1 MSTNKRLV
9 VAITGASGAAFGV
22 RALEALQGVD
32 GVETHL
38 VVSKAGALTAYSEL
52 GLELKDLKAKADVVY
67 DNNDIGAAIASGSF
81 VTDGMIIAPCS
92 AKTLG
97 ALANGLCDNLVARA
111 ADVILKERR
120 RLVMLFRETPLHLAH
135 IRNMEAVT
143 EMGAIVYPP
152 VPALYA
158 KPDSIETMV
167 DHTVG
172 RVLDLFDI
180 DADMVN
186 RWSGVRGQ

>member
-1 MSTNKRLV
+1 MTRRLV

-52 GLELKDLKAKADVVY
+52 NLELKDLKAKADVVY

-158 KPDSIETMV
+158 RPDSIETMV

>member
-1 MSTNKRLV
+1 MTRRLV

-22 RALEALQGVD
+22 RALEALQGMD

-158 KPDSIETMV
+158 RPDSIETMV

>member
-1 MSTNKRLV
+1 MTRRLV
-9 VAITGASGAAFGV
+9 VAITGASGAAYGV
-22 RALEALQGVD
+22 RALEALQGVN

-158 KPDSIETMV
+158 KPDSIETTV

>member
-1 MSTNKRLV
+1 VTRRLV

-38 VVSKAGALTAYSEL
+38 VVSRSGALTAYSEL
-52 GLELKDLKAKADVVY
+52 GLELKDLKAKADVAY

>member
-1 MSTNKRLV
+1 MTRRLV
-9 VAITGASGAAFGV
+9 VAITGASGAAYGV
-22 RALEALQGVD
+22 RALEALQGVN

>member
-1 MSTNKRLV
+1 MTRRLV

-22 RALEALQGVD
+22 RALEVLQGVD

-52 GLELKDLKAKADVVY
+52 NLELKDLKAKADVVY

>member
-1 MSTNKRLV
+1 MTRRLV

-52 GLELKDLKAKADVVY
+52 GLELKDLKAKADVAY

-158 KPDSIETMV
+158 RPDSIETMV

>member
-9 VAITGASGAAFGV
+9 VAITGASGAAYGV
-22 RALEALQGVD
+22 RALEALLGVD

-97 ALANGLCDNLVARA
+97 ALANGLCDNLVAR
-111 ADVILKERR
+111 L
-120 RLVMLFRETPLHLAH
+120 
-135 IRNMEAVT
+135 
-143 EMGAIVYPP
+143 
-152 VPALYA
+152 
-158 KPDSIETMV
+158 
-167 DHTVG
+167 
-172 RVLDLFDI
+172 
-180 DADMVN
+180 
-186 RWSGVRGQ
+186 

>member
-1 MSTNKRLV
+1 MTRRLV

-22 RALEALQGVD
+22 RALEALQGMD

-158 KPDSIETMV
+158 RPDSIETMV

-172 RVLDLFDI
+172 RVLDLFAI

>member
-1 MSTNKRLV
+1 MTRRLV

-38 VVSKAGALTAYSEL
+38 VVSRAGALTAYSEL
-52 GLELKDLKAKADVVY
+52 GLELKDLKAKANVVY

-158 KPDSIETMV
+158 RPDSIETMV

>member
-1 MSTNKRLV
+1 MTRRLV

-22 RALEALQGVD
+22 RALEALQGMD

-52 GLELKDLKAKADVVY
+52 GLELKDLKAKADVAY

-158 KPDSIETMV
+158 RPDSIETMV

-186 RWSGVRGQ
+186 RWSGVRGE